1 MMLTEREHEFG
12 ELETRAADARA
23 GRGGAML
30 VCGESG
36 GGKTSFVESF
46 IRELDAEVRVLW
58 GACDPLSTPRPLGPL
73 HDLADQ
79 FDPTTQLLLRNSDQP
94 FDIFAA
100 VFDDL
105 RAEPTIVVLDD
116 LHWADQATID
126 LFRFLLR
133 RAPQT
138 NLFLI
143 GIARDDEVGVTH
155 PLRGLL
161 GDVAR
166 SPHARSLTLPPL
178 SLHAVTRLVGDRSVD
193 PAWLHRVTGGN
204 AFFVCEMLDHRT
216 GELPTTVRDAILA
229 RTAGLDSASWDL
241 LNLLTCAPG
250 AIADHLLADLG
261 VTMSALR
268 ALDDAKLIRR
278 NDRGVAFRH
287 DLCRLAITSV
297 IPPGAEPELH
307 RRFINAHHASSNPDP
322 AVITHHA
329 LGAGNRSLITQA
341 ATDAGRA
348 AARTGAHTQA
358 TEFFR
363 IALDQ
368 GGIQHHIEAEVLELL
383 AAEYYLTDRLDDAI
397 DACRRAMVLRE
408 AMRADTAV
416 SANHHAL
423 AVYEWY
429 NANRAVAEEHV
440 AAAIAGLDGNSG
452 PDEPTKLAQLGHAF
466 ALQAFLAVQSS
477 RLDTAAQLLERAGE
491 IAAKAGDPTLVV
503 RVELILGFCAILS
516 GRQVARNGL
525 LEILTGGPRHIDEI
539 YSSGY
544 TNLTYFDVEQRRLD
558 AATDLLDVSIPLM
571 VEHDLPVCHVVQLGS
586 RSRLKL
592 LVGDWSGALAD
603 SDLVLGKRSAPLART
618 WPLLIRALVSLR
630 RIGDDLGGLDEAWH
644 LAWRFGEPV
653 RLIPVA
659 SAIVEKTWLT
669 GMADDRLDQCRSLLD
684 SSPAVGL
691 EWTRGDLAMWLYRIG
706 DCVEPGSVAPPY
718 RLLLDGQHQAAGES
732 FEKLSTPYDAAHAF
746 VDSGDAA
753 LARRALDILDRL
765 GADAVAAKVR
775 YDLRARG
782 ATAVPAPRRA
792 TTLANPA
799 GLTTRQIEVLRL
811 LESGLTNA
819 ELAEQ
824 LYLSVKT
831 VDHHVSAILNK
842 LQVTGR
848 REAVRRA
855 RETGI
860 LQ

>member
-1 MMLTEREHEFG
+1 MLTEREHEFG

-193 PAWLHRVTGGN
+193 PVWLHRVTGGN

-503 RVELILGFCAILS
+503 RVELISGFCAILS

-592 LVGDWSGALAD
+592 LMGDWSGALAD